1 MGRRRN
7 AKIVATLGPA
17 SSDAAI
23 VRGALLKVAAMVT
36 YTSSGYTS
44 LRAARERP
52 EAPILG
58 LTPDVRTARRLALAW
73 GVHPVHAPEIA
84 GDAEMVTSARTLAE
98 REGFAKAGD
107 TIVIIAGLPLGTAG
121 TTNLLRI
128 AQV

>member
-1 MGRRRN
+1 MRGVVRLLR
-7 AKIVATLGPA
+7 AAAT
-17 SSDAAI
+17 
-23 VRGALLKVAAMVT
+23 VT

-84 GDAEMVTSARTLAE
+84 GDAEMVESARTLAQ
-98 REGFAKAGD
+98 REGFAKPGD
-107 TIVIIAGLPLGTAG
+107 AIVIIAGLPLGTAG